1 MFVLNVQSLPLRGQG
16 LSINRSN
23 FATFCDVLRI
33 RLVIWVWSFPGGEWE
48 CIALLFVYLSI
59 STVPGADPGFQI
71 RGEHLKKLR
80 RAEGGAKIVGVFRV
94 KNHDFTPKNHFFSN
108 FRGARAGCAPPPGS
122 VPVFI
127 YLFLSE
133 MSNFCADFKE
143 FFNSIEIDVYC
154 YIFYSSPGQRSMWP
168 LPIYWCLS
176 VIRRSLSHL
185 NLLIWNHWT

>member
-59 STVPGADPGFQI
+59 STVPGADPGFQV
-71 RGEHLKKLR
+71 RGGALKKIAPNGGR
-80 RAEGGAKIVGVFRV
+80 RENCWGISCEKSRFYAK
-94 KNHDFTPKNHFFSN
+94 KSFFSN
-108 FRGARAGCAPPPGS
+108 FPGS
-122 VPVFI
+122 APVFI
-127 YLFLSE
+127 YLFFSE

-176 VIRRSLSHL
+176 VIRLSLSHL

>member
-80 RAEGGAKIVGVFRV
+80 LAEGGAKIVGVFRV

-108 FRGARAGCAPPPGS
+108 FRGARTGCAPSLDLPLCSSTCFYLRCPTF
-122 VPVFI
+122 VPILKSSSTVSKLTFIVTFFIAHLVKDPCDRYLSIGVCPSYVVVF
-127 YLFLSE
+127 
-133 MSNFCADFKE
+133 
-143 FFNSIEIDVYC
+143 
-154 YIFYSSPGQRSMWP
+154 
-168 LPIYWCLS
+168 
-176 VIRRSLSHL
+176 H
-185 NLLIWNHWT
+185 T

>member
-59 STVPGADPGFQI
+59 STVPGADPGFQVI
-71 RGEHLKKLR
+71 GAHLKKLR
-80 RAEGGAKIVGVFRV
+80 RAEGGAKIVGGISCEKSRFYA
-94 KNHDFTPKNHFFSN
+94 N
-108 FRGARAGCAPPPGS
+108 FLGS
-122 VPVFI
+122 APVFI

-133 MSNFCADFKE
+133 MSNFWADFRE